1 MLKNFTFVLFI
12 VLCTISV
19 PAWSQS
25 PKPLSENDSA
35 SKVIKAYPNPASTK
49 IYFEL
54 QRNNDKQYEII
65 VYNFL
70 GKKVDHFKNIN
81 QKTPVNLDNYYA
93 GIYIFQLRDKDGNLV
108 ESGKFNVVK

>member
-1 MLKNFTFVLFI
+1 MLKNFTLVLFI
-12 VLCTISV
+12 ALCTISIKG
-19 PAWSQS
+19 WSQS
-25 PKPLSENDSA
+25 PKPLSDDST
-35 SKVIKAYPNPASTK
+35 SKVIKAYPNPASSK
-49 IYFEL
+49 IYLEL

-81 QKTPVNLDNYYA
+81 QKTTVPLDNYYP
-93 GIYIFQLRDKDGNLV
+93 GIYIFQVRDRDGVLV